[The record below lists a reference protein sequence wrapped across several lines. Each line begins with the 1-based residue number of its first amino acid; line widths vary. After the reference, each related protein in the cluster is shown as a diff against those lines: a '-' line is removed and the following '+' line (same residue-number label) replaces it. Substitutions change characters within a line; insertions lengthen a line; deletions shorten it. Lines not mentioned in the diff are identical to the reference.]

1 MTFTADASAGL
12 LGPAW
17 LANRRSS
24 AWERF
29 SAGSMPTEDDELWKY
44 SDVGRLDLDS
54 FAPFAFDTST
64 GATTLELIAHARGVA
79 CLVGEWQA
87 LVVTVDG
94 NLLCI
99 EQGANG
105 PVETGDGGPLQAH
118 GALTGEEPEAV
129 ALSRDA
135 LDDLHSAFVADVVQ
149 VRISAKATLEHPVV
163 IVHLVTPGPEQR
175 AALAPACFPHLHVQ
189 LGTSA
194 EASVVEVVTGA
205 PAAPGTRGL
214 VMPVTELEV
223 GDNSRLSYASLQVL
237 PQGWRQ
243 LGVQSARV
251 GRDASLRTFNASLG
265 ASAGRARSEAEL
277 VGQGGEAVLVAGYL
291 GTGEQLHDLR
301 TIQDH
306 VAPHTR
312 SELLCKG
319 AVTDVARSAYVGLTR
334 VRNGAHGADAFQT
347 NRNLVLS
354 EGAHAD
360 SVPTL
365 DIQENDVRCSHA
377 STVGPIDED
386 QLYYLESRGIDPAV
400 AERLIVLG
408 FFKDLAAASPIASVG
423 EWFVSSVSERLESH
437 VERTKVAPRTND
449 GATDGVGTDGAG
461 TDGAGTDGAAHD

>member
-1 MTFTADASAGL
+1 MSAQVGSLILHTNWEPESLTFTADASAGL

-17 LANRRSS
+17 LAKRRSS

-54 FAPFAFDTST
+54 FAPFAFDTSGG
-64 GATTLELIAHARGVA
+64 GATAELIAHARGVA
-79 CLVGEWQA
+79 SLVGEWQA

-94 NLLCI
+94 TFVCI
-99 EQGANG
+99 EEGANG
-105 PVETGDGGPLQAH
+105 SVETGDGGPLIAH
-118 GALTGEEPEAV
+118 GASSEREEPEEV

-163 IVHLVTPGPEQR
+163 IVHLVTPGPENQ
-175 AALAPACFPHLHVQ
+175 AALAPAFFPHLYVQ

-194 EASVVEVVTGA
+194 EASVVEVVTGV
-205 PAAPGTRGL
+205 PDAAGVRGL

-265 ASAGRARSEAEL
+265 ASAGRVRSDAEL
-277 VGQGGEAVLVAGYL
+277 VGQGGEAVLVSGYL

-386 QLYYLESRGIDPAV
+386 QLYYLESRGIDPPV

-423 EWFVSSVSERLESH
+423 EWFVSSVSERLASH
-437 VERTKVAPRTND
+437 VES
-449 GATDGVGTDGAG
+449 AG
-461 TDGAGTDGAAHD
+461 RD